1 MSRTEAPRL
10 APRRPPQPGHLSPQT
25 RRVEVEGAAL
35 SLTLM
40 CWEPP
45 PRPDPTPSP
54 GDLAVGG
61 RPVSGDKRTPQ
72 ESLPEGS
79 LFLESVLKDVEGCSC
94 QPQLWADTGR
104 WRGFQETH
112 RNQPHPDEGDL
123 LAQTAEIKQK
133 LHLHVEVHRSL
144 ITCLFLPSFI
154 KNPEGVLLLLCGGN
168 ENEEDSTKM
177 KKTVPAFEVLS
188 SLKAQWRSAKE
199 GTPDSLER

>member
-79 LFLESVLKDVEGCSC
+79 LFPESVLKDAEGCSC

-144 ITCLFLPSFI
+144 ITVS
-154 KNPEGVLLLLCGGN
+154 V
-168 ENEEDSTKM
+168 M
-177 KKTVPAFEVLS
+177 
-188 SLKAQWRSAKE
+188 
-199 GTPDSLER
+199 